1 LQALRGFADLQ
12 AGEPVLNRSR
22 AGAVGVRTTKGG
34 SMPKAAAIVFA
45 DTGSPKGLGRV
56 MNALTTAQEFK
67 DAGDDVLVVFD
78 GAGTKW
84 IAELSRENH
93 KYHQLFEDVRDV
105 VGGACSYCAEAFG
118 VKEAVQDGGIELLED
133 YKGHPSVRTLVNDG
147 YEIVTF

>member
-1 LQALRGFADLQ
+1 ML
-12 AGEPVLNRSR
+12 
-22 AGAVGVRTTKGG
+22 
-34 SMPKAAAIVFA
+34 KAAAIVFA
-45 DTGSPKGLGRV
+45 DTGSPEGLGRV

-105 VGGACSYCAEAFG
+105 VGGACSYCAEAFASRRRS
-118 VKEAVQDGGIELLED
+118 KA
-133 YKGHPSVRTLVNDG
+133 SASCCSRTTRATRACGRLSA
-147 YEIVTF
+147 TAMR